1 MKTLIL
7 PTLKSFSYPLK
18 TSYPHT
24 NQHQLN
30 QFTCDAGSIHIC
42 GAFSYSISSEFPS
55 GILVAARAMPHRHNF
70 FFLPFHFLAL
80 AAAFTPNTIN
90 CIHNI
95 YTKSRLYSG
104 AYSPPRA
111 VDPISRE
118 KTRHTSCRCGF
129 CIRCIPCRIRAR
141 ATTMRWARTTR
152 SGPTPRHREWST
164 VAATAAASVNR
175 RIHLPNYTDAH
186 AKHTPFVPFFLSS
199 LGPPSAL
206 LLLLIH
212 YSAAGIYTCNI
223 YDRMKRAAII
233 RANRIYNYYTLY

>member
-24 NQHQLN
+24 NQQQLN

-141 ATTMRWARTTR
+141 AQQQCA
-152 SGPTPRHREWST
+152 GPEPRNLGQHHDIANGRRRQQRRRHQSIVAST
-164 VAATAAASVNR
+164 SQIIQT
-175 RIHLPNYTDAH
+175 
-186 AKHTPFVPFFLSS
+186 HTPSTHLLYPSFFLLWGRLARSFFS
-199 LGPPSAL
+199 
-206 LLLLIH
+206 
-212 YSAAGIYTCNI
+212 
-223 YDRMKRAAII
+223 
-233 RANRIYNYYTLY
+233 